1 MAHPLEN
8 IMQST
13 MAELKKL
20 IDVNTV
26 VGEPVRIAE
35 DAVVIP
41 VSRVTLG
48 FVTGGGEYG
57 TKNPVLK
64 AGSTLDNSNRGY
76 PFAGAMSAGLGITP
90 VAFLSVRPEG
100 VSLLPVEEDEVA
112 SRIAAL
118 VPEITSRITT
128 MIKSLKEDGRLK

>member
-8 IMQST
+8 IMQTT

-20 IDVNTV
+20 VDVNTV
-26 VGEPVRIAE
+26 VGEPVRLSE
-35 DAVVIP
+35 DALVIP

-48 FVTGGGEYG
+48 FVSGGGEYG

-64 AGSTLDNSNRGY
+64 AGNALETGGAGY
-76 PFAGAMSAGLGITP
+76 PFGGVMSAGLGITP

-100 VSLLPVEEDEVA
+100 VSVLPVEEDELVG
-112 SRIAAL
+112 RIAGL
-118 VPEITSRITT
+118 LPELTSRITA